1 MGQFFFFGCCTY
13 WFTWNYSYSWP
24 TWSHHH
30 KKWMVLKLIEL
41 PVLLPVCYISMPL
54 CLIILL
60 LPKDGNVHE
69 MQQQITLVWLDSIV
83 SIILYLLSSNL
94 IQSNT
99 SFIPFHENRESAHCT
114 HRHTTCLTISAK
126 KNGIMQS
133 TASIETTMMAMTCIL
148 TVANVCERRK
158 KPNHKISVWNRGT
171 SSCRTFAWFTRS
183 MHVHLSIVR

>member
-1 MGQFFFFGCCTY
+1 MGQFFFWLLYILVHLELLIFMTDMVTSSQEVNGFKIDWVASSIARMLY
-13 WFTWNYSYSWP
+13 QYAIV
-24 TWSHHH
+24 SHHT
-30 KKWMVLKLIEL
+30 V
-41 PVLLPVCYISMPL
+41 
-54 CLIILL
+54 
-60 LPKDGNVHE
+60 
-69 MQQQITLVWLDSIV
+69 ITKRRKRAWNATTDHSGMIGFHRFYYLV
-83 SIILYLLSSNL
+83 SSF

-99 SFIPFHENRESAHCT
+99 IKYFIYSIPWKSRKCT
-114 HRHTTCLTISAK
+114 LHTQTHNLSHNLCK